1 MSSSFQSMDMDV
13 DLLVEEFLNIPL
25 PYTTGAPAQSP
36 GTTTRSCQAALERRS
51 REGGRKSSSG
61 DRLSNG
67 DAPVADRVKSLE
79 KDPELAR
86 LSASLGPS

>member
-1 MSSSFQSMDMDV
+1 MDV
-13 DLLVEEFLNIPL
+13 DLRVLRSSLSFRWGCE
-25 PYTTGAPAQSP
+25 TTGTPAQSP
-36 GTTTRSCQAALERRS
+36 GTTTRSCQAALQRPFKGRG
-51 REGGRKSSSG
+51 RESSTR

-86 LSASLGPS
+86 LSASRGPS